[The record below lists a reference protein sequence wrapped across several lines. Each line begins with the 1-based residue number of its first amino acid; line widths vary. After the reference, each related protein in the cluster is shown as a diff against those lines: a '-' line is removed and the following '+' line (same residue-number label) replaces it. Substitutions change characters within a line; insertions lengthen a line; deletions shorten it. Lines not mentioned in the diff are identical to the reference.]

1 MKDKNGI
8 TALMRAT
15 CNNNLECVRLL
26 ASKEGDIK
34 TTHNVYWEDDDQ
46 AYPSESTA
54 SDIARRKGYREVL
67 SILSKQSSK

>member
-34 TTHNVYWEDDDQ
+34 LL
-46 AYPSESTA
+46 
-54 SDIARRKGYREVL
+54 IM
-67 SILSKQSSK
+67 SIGKMTIRPIHLNQQPQT